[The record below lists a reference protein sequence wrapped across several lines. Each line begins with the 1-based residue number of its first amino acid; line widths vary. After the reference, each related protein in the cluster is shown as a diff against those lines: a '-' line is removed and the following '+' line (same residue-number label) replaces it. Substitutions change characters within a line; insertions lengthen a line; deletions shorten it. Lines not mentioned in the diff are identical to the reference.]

1 MYYEVQVEIKTETES
16 GKVRKNK
23 ETYLVQALS
32 VVEAEAN
39 LTKDFEEYGDNW
51 NVKSVKESKIVRV
64 I

>member
-16 GKVRKNK
+16 GKVSKTK
-23 ETYLVQALS
+23 ENYLVSALS

-39 LTKDFEEYGDNW
+39 LTEDFKKYPNDW
-51 NVKSVKESKIVRV
+51 KVKSVKESKILRV